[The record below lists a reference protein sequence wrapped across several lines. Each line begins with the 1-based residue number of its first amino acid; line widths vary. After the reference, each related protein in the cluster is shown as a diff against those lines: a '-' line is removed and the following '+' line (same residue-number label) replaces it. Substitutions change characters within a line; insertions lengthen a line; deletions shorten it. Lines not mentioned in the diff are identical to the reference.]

1 MADSD
6 TKTGQDTS
14 HLERRG
20 SDEVDAL
27 KAAQNQINQDQPDI
41 YIEALTR
48 YPNDESIDAGDE
60 KRLVR
65 KLDMRILPLLGICY
79 FFYYVD
85 KTTLYVGLPFPFFK
99 QLGTRISQYVANKLR
114 VVPMPPSLASKT
126 RCI

>member
-6 TKTGQDTS
+6 TKTGQDAS

-20 SDEVDAL
+20 SDEIDAL

-85 KTTLYVGLPFPFFK
+85 KTTLYVDSTFFFFK
-99 QLGTRISQYVANKLR
+99 RLAAGISKVR
-114 VVPMPPSLASKT
+114 G
-126 RCI
+126 